1 MPELTNQMSHVT
13 NFSFSDCSI
22 PAESQFL
29 RLNFYR
35 IWSRSKSQQLSWCP
49 QDDVTTGSGSS
60 TLRRLLL
67 FKDKMQL
74 EIFSISKSLFSFLPS
89 LQKATV
95 WSPYR
100 LDFVMSDAYLKACP
114 DEFFNNNVVHSYFII
129 HLFFFC
135 LCFVWWYGPMI
146 VAFCQTSKE
155 FHWTSMLAIKMRSIW
170 FENFLRLQV
179 IQLHI

>member
-114 DEFFNNNVVHSYFII
+114 DEFFNNNVVYSYFII

-135 LCFVWWYGPMI
+135 FLFM
-146 VAFCQTSKE
+146 
-155 FHWTSMLAIKMRSIW
+155 
-170 FENFLRLQV
+170 LRLMIRSNDCCV
-179 IQLHI
+179 LPNFEGIPLNFNVSNKNAVNLIWDLP